1 MPLVIVDLPF
11 SKGRFNAAH
20 SCRLPV
26 GKQNAAAYK
35 TRCHT
40 RDPFTFDV
48 KNILR

>member
-26 GKQNAAAYK
+26 GKQSAATLK
-35 TRCHT
+35 IRRRTC
-40 RDPFTFDV
+40 DPFTFDV
-48 KNILR
+48 KT